1 MYLLLF
7 IFYAVYLV
15 IASIVMAIF
24 WGIAK
29 LIYKN
34 IHMKRWHWMVC
45 ALILALPLI
54 YFAVGTLYHKL
65 FFDRKGFIERRIEW
79 ATKVDFP
86 DFEIKEYIEGGR
98 AFNGDYMDEYVLE
111 FKEVPK
117 QEFYDRIEALCNETD
132 SLDDTNMRWRK
143 IDSTHY
149 YWGGIWGNGTP
160 NPDGI
165 QTEDT
170 SIEEDA
176 DMSVD
181 IEKGAREF
189 TVSEGRW

>member
-15 IASIVMAIF
+15 IASIVMAIL

-34 IHMKRWHWMVC
+34 IQMKRWHWMVC

-65 FFDRKGFIERRIEW
+65 FFDRKGFIEKRIEW

-86 DFEIKEYIEGGR
+86 EFEIKEYNKGETS
-98 AFNGDYMDEYVLE
+98 FNGDYMDEYVLE
-111 FKEVPK
+111 FKEVPD
-117 QEFYDRIEALCNETD
+117 QVFYDRIEAFCNEAD
-132 SLDDTNMRWRK
+132 STNDMRWEK

-149 YWGGIWGNGTP
+149 RWMGIWGGPTP
-160 NPDGI
+160 NPDGK
-165 QTEDT
+165 QT
-170 SIEEDA
+170 EEDA
-176 DMSVD
+176 DLGVFL
-181 IEKGAREF
+181 EKGVREF